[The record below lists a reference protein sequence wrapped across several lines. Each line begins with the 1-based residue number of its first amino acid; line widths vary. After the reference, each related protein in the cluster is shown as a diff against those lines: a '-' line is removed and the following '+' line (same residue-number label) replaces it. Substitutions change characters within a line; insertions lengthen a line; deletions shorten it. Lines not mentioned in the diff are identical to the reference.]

1 MQQVSLV
8 LNIHD
13 ESRFLV
19 RTLVSLEHAV
29 RFARRLGIES
39 ELILVMDRPDAATER
54 LARAYDYSAFGEA
67 RLLKVDNGSLGPSR
81 NDGVRAAGGRYVWL
95 CDGDDLV
102 SYNALA
108 EMHRVAEQSAVP
120 SIVYPE
126 YLLSFG
132 DSYFL
137 TRYFGTDE
145 VPELDF
151 VASHPFVSRSFARR
165 ETFEQTP
172 FADLRVSRGFAYED
186 WHFNASV
193 YAKGYECVVARQTI
207 LFYRQRQGSLLRA
220 ANAISARQ
228 IPHSPLFEPG
238 VYLDRTARASAAGG
252 GSPTAADIASP
263 QVAPLRTLMDDEVCL
278 ETIWAAARI
287 DPAIDLTAI
296 QRGGQYAN
304 VCNPREPARVYRA
317 LCELV
322 NGGRYTDVLL
332 LPWLTAGGGEKYMIG
347 VVRALAALD
356 ASVRCLVVVAERGGA
371 HQWLEHFPAGTVF
384 VDLPAIAAGLAP
396 EDQRLVLLRL
406 LLACAP
412 RARLHLKPGGFGQA
426 FFERFRDC
434 LGGLR
439 TYYYRFSEPLL
450 PVAGRLYPLG
460 AEFEFVSSNLDRLA
474 GVVSDNREVIARARR
489 RFGLPLDEWHC
500 VYAPCDVE
508 TRPAV
513 PRFRGSGA
521 PWRRRLLWASRL
533 APEKRPALLPA
544 LARRLA
550 EECPDL
556 RIEVYGHRLEWAFDP
571 SEFEGMANIAYHGGF
586 DSLDQI
592 PVSECDALVYTSL
605 YDGIPNILLK
615 MMARGVPVIA
625 PAVGGIP
632 ELVVDGATGILVP
645 NLSDDEEMVERYVVA
660 VRRLYQDPDAATAM
674 TRGALD
680 LLRRRHGAEA
690 FSRRV
695 AEVFMDQEP
704 GNG

>member
-1 MQQVSLV
+1 MPQVSLV

-19 RTLVSLEHAV
+19 RTLISLEHAV
-29 RFARRLGIES
+29 RFARREGIAS
-39 ELILVMDRPDAATER
+39 ELIVVMDRPDAATER
-54 LARAYDYSAFGEA
+54 LARAYDYSAFGET

-81 NDGVRAAGGRYVWL
+81 NDGVRVAAGRYVWL

-108 EMHRVAEQSAVP
+108 EMYRAAEQSPVP
-120 SIVYPE
+120 CVVYPE

-145 VPELDF
+145 LPELDF

-172 FADLRVSRGFAYED
+172 FADLRLSRGFAYED

-193 YAKGYECVVARQTI
+193 YAKGHECVVAKQTI
-207 LFYRQRQGSLLRA
+207 LFYRQRSGSLLRA

-228 IPHSPLFEPG
+228 IPHSPLFDPA
-238 VYLDRTARASAAGG
+238 VYLERTSRASARDGG
-252 GSPTAADIASP
+252 AAEVPDIGSPDVS
-263 QVAPLRTLMDDEVCL
+263 PLRTLLDDEVCL
-278 ETIWAAARI
+278 ETIWAAAHV

-304 VCNPREPARVYRA
+304 ICNPREPARVYRE
-317 LCELV
+317 LCGLV
-322 NGGRYTDVLL
+322 SGRAYTDVVL

-356 ASVRCLVVVAERGGA
+356 PSVRCLVVVAEDSGTHR
-371 HQWLEHFPAGTVF
+371 WLEHFPPGTTF
-384 VDLPAIAAGLAP
+384 IDLPAIASALAP
-396 EDQRLVLLRL
+396 EDRRLVLLRL

-412 RARLHLKPGGFGQA
+412 RARLHLKACAFGQA

-439 TYYYRFSEPLL
+439 AYYYRFSEPLVPL
-450 PVAGRLYPLG
+450 AGRLYPLG

-474 GVVSDNREVIARARR
+474 GVVTDNHEVIARARH
-489 RFGLPLDEWHC
+489 RFGLPLENWHC
-500 VYAPCDVE
+500 IYSPCDA
-508 TRPAV
+508 RPPSIA
-513 PRFRGSGA
+513 PSREGSA
-521 PWRRRLLWASRL
+521 MPWKHRLLWASRL
-533 APEKRPALLPA
+533 APEKRPTILPA

-550 EECPDL
+550 TEWPDL
-556 RIEVYGHRLEWAFDP
+556 QIDVYGHRLDWAFDP
-571 SEFEGMANIAYHGGF
+571 ASFEGLTNIAYRGGF
-586 DSLDQI
+586 DSLDQL
-592 PVSECDALVYTSL
+592 PVSGCDALVYTSL
-605 YDGIPNILLK
+605 YDGIPNIVLE
-615 MMARGVPVIA
+615 MMALGVPVIA

-645 NLSDDEEMVERYVVA
+645 NLSDDDAMVENYVAA
-660 VRRLYQDPDAATAM
+660 VRRLYEDFEATTSMASK
-674 TRGALD
+674 ALD
-680 LLRRRHGAEA
+680 LLRSRHGAEA
-690 FSRRV
+690 FRRRV
-695 AEVFMDQEP
+695 AEVFMDREP
-704 GNG
+704 RDG